1 MAASG
6 RRDRRSRRTG
16 RAVKRNP
23 IVAVFLNLLWPRTT
37 LAPTNPAA
45 LRVERYQVIGFGL
58 ALLALLIA
66 TTVIFFRA
74 RSEGARPIDVDSA
87 PE

>member
-1 MAASG
+1 MASSHRQV
-6 RRDRRSRRTG
+6 RRRRIS

-23 IVAVFLNLLWPRTT
+23 IVAWFLNLLWPRTT
-37 LAPTNPAA
+37 VAPTHPAA
-45 LRVERYQVIGFGL
+45 LRIERFQVIGFGL

-74 RSEGARPIDVDSA
+74 QSEGAPTVEVDTGS
-87 PE
+87 E